1 MDIQGASMESAQAR
15 LLDQVGTTMLSKTL
29 KGTEE
34 AAAELLKSL
43 GSVAPLPE
51 GSGSKLDFLA

>member
-1 MDIQGASMESAQAR
+1 MDIQDASMESAQAR
-15 LLDQVGTTMLSKTL
+15 LLDQVGTAMLSKTL
-29 KGTEE
+29 KGTED

-43 GSVAPLPE
+43 GTAAPLPE